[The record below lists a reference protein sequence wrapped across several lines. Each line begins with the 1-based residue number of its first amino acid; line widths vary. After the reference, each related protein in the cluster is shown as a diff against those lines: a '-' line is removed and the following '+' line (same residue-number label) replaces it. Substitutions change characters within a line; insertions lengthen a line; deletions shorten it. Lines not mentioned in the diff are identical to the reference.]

1 MSRNIEGGDD
11 ESTSQPARCS
21 VDAHGLYQQQ
31 QSLAAGKDHRGRTSE
46 LRPRNDGGMPGWYPP
61 AVQLIGEAVQLSGA
75 VGQLSS
81 GAAQSMGR
89 LFFLEAPHLGP

>member
-1 MSRNIEGGDD
+1 
-11 ESTSQPARCS
+11 
-21 VDAHGLYQQQ
+21 
-31 QSLAAGKDHRGRTSE
+31 
-46 LRPRNDGGMPGWYPP
+46 MPGWYPP

-75 VGQLSS
+75 VGQLSG